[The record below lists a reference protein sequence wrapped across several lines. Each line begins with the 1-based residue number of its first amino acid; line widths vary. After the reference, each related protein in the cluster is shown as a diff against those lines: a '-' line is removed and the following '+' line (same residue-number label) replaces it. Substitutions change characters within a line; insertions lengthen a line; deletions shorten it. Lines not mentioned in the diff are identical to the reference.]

1 MQTVTDKF
9 LSRSD
14 QDLPILSKLLSAG
27 QLSGT
32 AEIVGEY
39 ELALARTFG
48 VRRAI
53 AVSSG
58 STAIQAALRAIDAE
72 VGDEILVP
80 ATAPLPSVF
89 PITANGLVPVAVDV
103 AEGSVGFD
111 PADLERKISSRTRAA
126 LAVPLWGYP
135 QDLRRVRSVLDA
147 AGIPLIEDAAHAHGA
162 RSNGKMV
169 GTEGLLGCFS
179 THDRKLLAT
188 GEGGFVL
195 TDDEEIADRIQSYTR
210 LGNLRGDESGVN
222 FKINAMAA
230 AVGIARIPLLEGLIR
245 ARTENAQYILQEIGS
260 SGSIS
265 ELDYPQGAK
274 PNYYN
279 LTVVLTSQDQ
289 ATRQLEKIS
298 AQGLAIDQIKYGYNV
313 FYRRNAYKSIA
324 ASCPN
329 AESLMERL
337 VQIPV
342 HPGLNHA
349 DLTRIVEII
358 RGAI

>member
-1 MQTVTDKF
+1 MQPIIDKF

-14 QDLPILSKLLSAG
+14 NDLPKLSKLLSDG

-32 AEIVGEY
+32 AEVVAEY
-39 ELALARTFG
+39 ELALAQTFG
-48 VRRAI
+48 VRRAV

-58 STAIQAALRAIDAE
+58 STAIQAALSAIDAKA
-72 VGDEILVP
+72 GDEVLVP

-89 PITANGLVPVAVDV
+89 PITANGLIPIAVDV
-103 AEGSVGFD
+103 TEGSVGFD
-111 PADLERKISSRTRAA
+111 PEDLERKISSRTCAA

-135 QDLRRVRSVLDA
+135 QDLRRIRSILDA
-147 AGIPLIEDAAHAHGA
+147 TGIPLIEDAAHAHGA

-188 GEGGFVL
+188 GEGGFIL
-195 TDDEEIADRIQSYTR
+195 TDNEEIADRIQSYTR
-210 LGNLRGDESGVN
+210 LGNLRGDETGVN
-222 FKINAMAA
+222 YKINAMAA
-230 AVGIARIPLLEGLIR
+230 AVGIARIPLLEVLIR
-245 ARTENAQYILQEIGS
+245 MRTENAQYILREIGS
-260 SGSIS
+260 AGSIS
-265 ELDYPQGAK
+265 ELDYPEGGK

-279 LTVVLTSQDQ
+279 LTFVLTSEGH

-298 AQGLAIDQIKYGYNV
+298 AQGIAIDQIKYGYNV
-313 FYRRNAYKSIA
+313 FYRRNAYKDIA

-342 HPGLNHA
+342 HPGLDQA
-349 DLTRIVEII
+349 DLARIVEII